1 MSEPAKPSVGPC
13 VEIDLSALCENYA
26 TVQAATAGA
35 EVAAVVKCNAYGLG
49 MEEVAQALAT
59 RTDCQTFF
67 VTYPEEGAAL
77 RECLMALQ
85 SEAKIYVLNGPE
97 RENAS
102 LFAESQLVPV
112 LNHLEQAR
120 AWAENFPSKPVALH
134 IDTGM
139 NRLGAAV
146 SQVDDIAALDGLS
159 IELVMS
165 HLACSSDPANPKND
179 EQRDLF
185 LDQVKKFPGAK
196 KSLSASGGALMEGD
210 FHFDLVRPGIALYGG
225 SPFDKDD
232 ARLKPVATLKAPVIQ
247 MRTLKPGET
256 VGYGATLKA
265 SKPMTLAVVALGYG
279 DGYHRAGSNHAPVTI
294 HGERATIA
302 GRISMDLIAI
312 DVTDVKTPVNHGDI
326 ACFFGKDVTL
336 FEAAAACDTIPYELL
351 TGLGGRVVRRY
362 V

>member
-1 MSEPAKPSVGPC
+1 
-13 VEIDLSALCENYA
+13 
-26 TVQAATAGA
+26 
-35 EVAAVVKCNAYGLG
+35 
-49 MEEVAQALAT
+49 
-59 RTDCQTFF
+59 
-67 VTYPEEGAAL
+67 
-77 RECLMALQ
+77 
-85 SEAKIYVLNGPE
+85 
-97 RENAS
+97 
-102 LFAESQLVPV
+102 
-112 LNHLEQAR
+112 
-120 AWAENFPSKPVALH
+120 
-134 IDTGM
+134 
-139 NRLGAAV
+139 
-146 SQVDDIAALDGLS
+146 
-159 IELVMS
+159 
-165 HLACSSDPANPKND
+165 
-179 EQRDLF
+179 
-185 LDQVKKFPGAK
+185 
-196 KSLSASGGALMEGD
+196 
-210 FHFDLVRPGIALYGG
+210 
-225 SPFDKDD
+225 
-232 ARLKPVATLKAPVIQ
+232 